1 MRLAVGFDDSLWDNR
16 KGRRLGTVGSSYY
29 SGRAVVNNGHGRSHS
44 VMVRRLAAL
53 AVLMVLLATTILSVT
68 PMLGKKADA
77 WVWADIACGDDL
89 GYNTAKKDYDKGI
102 LEAAG
107 ESVHETKFPLQVLYG
122 RTIAWTTYNGSK
134 HPDNMQETF
143 PNKLNSDP
151 PDYVKKNSG
160 DIHKAAPCWGR
171 MAGTFFAGILLR
183 ASSGISNL
191 SDFFVTK
198 AVDPNFICQDPK
210 NTANVSCIN
219 LLAVIA
225 GDGMSG
231 SDGGI
236 IGRLYSGLYLGLI
249 VFAWACVALWAIWN
263 GLFKR
268 KLVST
273 LSAIGVSFIIFF
285 LGVVFMSQP
294 LLIAQLPMKFGTAAG
309 ACVIEGVNGVNC
321 MSENSANPNSE
332 PTVGT
337 ECFVDANAVS
347 APDALTLIAKQATC
361 KIWKAFVME
370 PWAQGQFGESYEA
383 LYDKTGEH
391 EAGKIFQNPDTK
403 DVMNEDWSKT
413 GDDPSVSLYAASGDP
428 LDTCSD
434 PNTKYR
440 YKNLA
445 LYQLNVQSSIH
456 DCNGNNGDHKTYHSS
471 DTIATDGRVYQD
483 WYYIIKAMTATMKT
497 AGKGDQD
504 ISYMYHNWTGTYWGH
519 RLGVGLLSLVASFG
533 GALILITTSVL
544 AIMYLFTSV
553 LLTAFAPLFFLIGVV
568 PGTGKKIFL
577 GWVEQ
582 VVSATLKYFACILW
596 MMVTVELYG
605 AVLGSSGGMGA
616 TLVFVLIVTLAMWF
630 YRGEF
635 INMMGSANFGGKK
648 LSSKMGDWMKDK
660 ARKAGKFAAITGT
673 SRVIGTIKGNPA
685 DTQSYRGKGFKDRV
699 KTAGHNAR
707 SRWRAGKN
715 QGRRAAARQLSR
727 GNGVIGNA
735 TRTMV
740 GIDRARRNEMKAK
753 SDHTLNKLNKAT
765 NNTRKNIVDTK
776 VKHDMANWDKGNPG
790 ADAKT
795 RAAQEKIF
803 RDKANKDVNAAYVDV
818 KTAQTERDKVTG
830 AGSKQSQTVRDHAA
844 VESAVNKKVE
854 GKQNDFVNGT
864 LDSASTSVLASN
876 FKNTADF
883 TAAQADYKTYQA
895 LQAKKNSAPKS
906 FSQDEQAKMDA
917 IESSQGFKDLE
928 KGFDSI
934 HDNVRADEIGAAL
947 RAQAGPG
954 GTAPAGAATDVDIK
968 AWDNSLAYAQKDINE
983 ANQKYDETMEMDA
996 DIESL
1001 KNLERL
1007 TNLAAS
1013 NNSRLTAYGDTMGT
1027 SNSRMNSISDA
1038 DEAVNEFIDEDGNII
1053 DRNALDTAGG
1063 TSSSAHETI
1072 RPITRTTRNAG
1083 RAGRA
1088 AASVSRK
1095 AGRKVGHGAAHIWNH
1110 FNPAHPININP

>member
-1 MRLAVGFDDSLWDNR
+1 MA
-16 KGRRLGTVGSSYY
+16 RRLT
-29 SGRAVVNNGHGRSHS
+29 
-44 VMVRRLAAL
+44 AL
-53 AVLMVLLATTILSVT
+53 AVLMVLLVTTLLSVT

-77 WVWADIACGDDL
+77 WVWADFACGDDL

-143 PNKLNSDP
+143 PDKLNSDP

-171 MAGTFFAGILLR
+171 MGGTFIAGILLR
-183 ASSGISNL
+183 MSSGISNL

-321 MSENSANPNSE
+321 MSENSTNPNSE
-332 PTVGT
+332 PTAGT

-403 DVMNEDWSKT
+403 DVMNEDWSKN

-456 DCNGNNGDHKTYHSS
+456 DCNGNNKDHETYHSS
-471 DTIATDGRVYQD
+471 NTIATDGRVYED

-504 ISYMYHNWTGTYWGH
+504 ISYMYNNWTGTYWGH
-519 RLGVGLLSLVASFG
+519 RIGVGLLSLVASIG

-635 INMMGSANFGGKK
+635 INMMGSANFGGQK

-673 SRVIGTIKGNPA
+673 SNIVGAIKGDPEN
-685 DTQSYRGKGFKDRV
+685 TQSYRGKSFKDKV

-707 SRWRAGKN
+707 SRMRAGMN
-715 QGRRAAARQLSR
+715 QGNRAAARQLAR
-727 GNGVIGNA
+727 GNGVGANA
-735 TRTMV
+735 VRTAMS
-740 GIDRARRNEMKAK
+740 INSSRRHRMTSKNAASVRKVHTVKDKTLGRIVKNGTDLHMKEWDKLHPKAK
-753 SDHTLNKLNKAT
+753 AS
-765 NNTRKNIVDTK
+765 
-776 VKHDMANWDKGNPG
+776 
-790 ADAKT
+790 T
-795 RAAQEKIF
+795 RAAEVAKTQQELMENYHNG
-803 RDKANKDVNAAYVDV
+803 KANLSKAA
-818 KTAQTERDKVTG
+818 AERAKVTG
-830 AGSKQSQTVRDHAA
+830 PGSAQSKTVSEHAA
-844 VESAVNKKVE
+844 LESKVDKRVEA
-854 GKQNDFVNGT
+854 KQAALTAGT
-864 LDSASTSVLASN
+864 LDAATTKILSSN
-876 FKNTADF
+876 FKNTTDF
-883 TAAQADYKTYQA
+883 AAAQADYKTYQA
-895 LQAKKNSAPKS
+895 LQAKKNTSRKS
-906 FSQDEQAKMDA
+906 FSQAEQARLDA
-917 IESSQGFKDLE
+917 IEAS
-928 KGFDSI
+928 KGFQNLQKGFNTI
-934 HDNVRADEIGAAL
+934 HDDVRADEIGAAL
-947 RAQAGPG
+947 RAKAGASG
-954 GTAPAGAATDVDIK
+954 GPAPAGAASSTDIA
-968 AWDNSLAYAQKDINE
+968 AWDKTLDYAQKDIKDANDTYNQAVQVNE
-983 ANQKYDETMEMDA
+983 DIDNMDKIERVSKIVDGNQARITGAKD
-996 DIESL
+996 SL
-1001 KNLERL
+1001 R
-1007 TNLAAS
+1007 
-1013 NNSRLTAYGDTMGT
+1013 T
-1027 SNSRMNSISDA
+1027 SNASMNAIDDA
-1038 DEAVNEFIDEDGNII
+1038 NDMVNEVFDDNGNVIDEK
-1053 DRNALDTAGG
+1053 ALDNVAG
-1063 TSSSAHETI
+1063 T
-1072 RPITRTTRNAG
+1072 N
-1083 RAGRA
+1083 
-1088 AASVSRK
+1088 RK
-1095 AGRKVGHGAAHIWNH
+1095 AHKNARSVNAFGRIWDHIRIH
-1110 FNPAHPININP
+1110 

>member
-1 MRLAVGFDDSLWDNR
+1 MA
-16 KGRRLGTVGSSYY
+16 RRLT
-29 SGRAVVNNGHGRSHS
+29 
-44 VMVRRLAAL
+44 AL
-53 AVLMVLLATTILSVT
+53 AVLMVLLVTTLLSVT

-77 WVWADIACGDDL
+77 WVWADFACGDDL

-143 PNKLNSDP
+143 PDKLNSDP

-171 MAGTFFAGILLR
+171 MGGTFIAGILLR
-183 ASSGISNL
+183 MSSGISNL

-321 MSENSANPNSE
+321 MSENSTNPNSE
-332 PTVGT
+332 PTAGT

-403 DVMNEDWSKT
+403 DVMNEDWSKN

-456 DCNGNNGDHKTYHSS
+456 DCNGNNKDHETYHSS
-471 DTIATDGRVYQD
+471 NTIATDGRVYED

-504 ISYMYHNWTGTYWGH
+504 ISYMYNNWTGTYWGH
-519 RLGVGLLSLVASFG
+519 RIGVGLLSLVASIG

-635 INMMGSANFGGKK
+635 INMMGSANFGGQK

-673 SRVIGTIKGNPA
+673 SNIVGAIKGDPEN
-685 DTQSYRGKGFKDRV
+685 TQSYRGKSFKDKV

-707 SRWRAGKN
+707 SRMRAGMN
-715 QGRRAAARQLSR
+715 QGNRAAARQLAR
-727 GNGVIGNA
+727 GNGVGANA
-735 TRTMV
+735 VRTAMS
-740 GIDRARRNEMKAK
+740 INSSRRHRMTSKNAASVRKVHTVKDKTLGRIVKNGTDLHMKEWDKLHPKAK
-753 SDHTLNKLNKAT
+753 AS
-765 NNTRKNIVDTK
+765 
-776 VKHDMANWDKGNPG
+776 
-790 ADAKT
+790 T
-795 RAAQEKIF
+795 RAAEVAKTQQELMENYHNG
-803 RDKANKDVNAAYVDV
+803 KANLSKAA
-818 KTAQTERDKVTG
+818 AERAKVTG
-830 AGSKQSQTVRDHAA
+830 PGSAQSKTVSEHAA
-844 VESAVNKKVE
+844 LESKVDKRVEA
-854 GKQNDFVNGT
+854 KQAALTAGT
-864 LDSASTSVLASN
+864 LDAATTKILSSN
-876 FKNTADF
+876 FKNTTDF
-883 TAAQADYKTYQA
+883 AAAQADYKTYQA
-895 LQAKKNSAPKS
+895 LQAKKNTSRKS
-906 FSQDEQAKMDA
+906 FSQAEQAMLDT
-917 IESSQGFKDLE
+917 IEAS
-928 KGFDSI
+928 KGFQNLQKGFNTI
-934 HDNVRADEIGAAL
+934 HDDVRADEIGAAL
-947 RAQAGPG
+947 RAKAGASG
-954 GTAPAGAATDVDIK
+954 GPAPAGAASSTDIA
-968 AWDNSLAYAQKDINE
+968 AWDKTLDYAQKDIKDANDTYNQAVQVNE
-983 ANQKYDETMEMDA
+983 DIDNMDKIERVSKIVDGNQARITGAKD
-996 DIESL
+996 SL
-1001 KNLERL
+1001 R
-1007 TNLAAS
+1007 
-1013 NNSRLTAYGDTMGT
+1013 T
-1027 SNSRMNSISDA
+1027 SNASMNAIDDA
-1038 DEAVNEFIDEDGNII
+1038 NDMVNEVFDDNGNVIDEK
-1053 DRNALDTAGG
+1053 ALDNVAG
-1063 TSSSAHETI
+1063 T
-1072 RPITRTTRNAG
+1072 N
-1083 RAGRA
+1083 
-1088 AASVSRK
+1088 RK
-1095 AGRKVGHGAAHIWNH
+1095 AHKNARSVNAFGRIWDHIRIH
-1110 FNPAHPININP
+1110 